1 MSYRVGFAKGVDMA
15 KTPKATTTVSRPAL
29 RRLLAIH
36 RELLQERYPN
46 ATTLGQHLEVSTKTI
61 QRDLRTMREDMGFP
75 VEWDATEN
83 GYYYRSRDFS
93 TIPFLQIPEGAAL
106 ALFVSHQA
114 LAQYRGTPFEGPLET
129 AFLRLAEQMDDM
141 VTFSPV
147 DLKQYVTFTHTGRA
161 ITELEIYDGVMGALL
176 DQKPLKFRYRKLAG
190 TRPET
195 RTVQPW
201 HLACINNQW
210 YLFAWDLKRKAV
222 RTFVLGRI
230 LKILDYGERFT
241 RPKDFSP
248 ARLLAD
254 SFGVFQSTGDH
265 RVVLEFDSFGAQLV
279 RERQWHASQEIEE
292 KPDGG
297 LILKLRLGALEEFD
311 RWVLSFGEHVRVRQP
326 AELKKRVRAAAR
338 KMAGLGEGFR
348 VAEPLT
354 GYDPEQPEELQKL
367 LMELTAS
374 SMREHPGQLDLP
386 LV

>member
-1 MSYRVGFAKGVDMA
+1 MA
-15 KTPKATTTVSRPAL
+15 KSPKATTTVSRPAL
-29 RRLLAIH
+29 RRLMAIH
-36 RELLQERYPN
+36 KELLQGRYPN
-46 ATTLGQHLEVSTKTI
+46 ATTLGSKLEVSTKTI

-75 VEWDATEN
+75 VEWDAEAN
-83 GYYYRSRDFS
+83 GYFYTHKDFS

-114 LAQYRGTPFEGPLET
+114 LAQYRGTPFEGPLQT
-129 AFLRLAEQMDDM
+129 AFLHLAEQMQDL

-147 DLKQYVTFTHTGRA
+147 DLKQYVTFSHTGRA
-161 ITELEIYDGVMGALL
+161 ITRLEIYDAIMHALL
-176 DQKPLKFRYRKLAG
+176 DQKTLKFLYRKLNS
-190 TRPET
+190 TRAEQ
-195 RTVQPW
+195 RTVQPL

-210 YLFAWDLKRKAV
+210 YLFGKDIRRRAV

-230 LKILDYGERFT
+230 QKILETGEPFD
-241 RPKDFSP
+241 RPADFSP
-248 ARLLAD
+248 AELLAN
-254 SFGVFQSTGDH
+254 SFGVFEGVGDH

-279 RERQWHASQEIEE
+279 RERHWHDSQEIEE

-297 LILKLRLGALEEFD
+297 LVLKLRLGALEEFD

-338 KMAGLGEGFR
+338 KMAGLGEGLG
-348 VAEPLT
+348 VTEPLV
-354 GYDPEQPEELQKL
+354 GYDPERPEELQAL
-367 LMELTAS
+367 LFEFAAS